1 MSKQKTIEPDVAV
14 EIKGS
19 PIGDLVSLDFNPMA
33 QSMQMLHRMIETKAD
48 PVAIKAGY
56 DLVKEIKDEM
66 ARMAY
71 NSSMI
76 ACQSEMPI
84 VYKDAKNPHA
94 KADFAS
100 IENIHMTCKPTWLKH
115 GFALSFTEAE
125 ADANGDMI
133 VMRCDVQHKDGFVKS
148 HFGRYPRDGKG
159 AKGGG
164 VMNDLQGTVSA
175 HSYAERDMTTL
186 IFNIVVAGRDKDG
199 VSPGASV
206 TQEQIHE
213 MNTLIDVT
221 RDKGIKHD
229 HRSFLAMFGVEDL
242 DQMNSKVAVVAINM
256 LKKKAGVE

>member
-1 MSKQKTIEPDVAV
+1 MSKQKTMEPEVIDAL
-14 EIKGS
+14 KN
-19 PIGDLVSLDFNPMA
+19 GDLVRLPRSNQDGMTRA
-33 QSMQMLHRMIETKAD
+33 IEMLEHMIETKAD
-48 PVAIKAGY
+48 PIAIKAGY
-56 DLVKEIKDEM
+56 DLVKEVKDEM

-76 ACQSEMPI
+76 ACQTEMPV

-100 IENIHMTCKPTWLKH
+100 IENIHITCKPVWLKH

-125 ADANGDMI
+125 QGETGDYI
-133 VMRCDVQHKDGFVKS
+133 LMRADVQHKDGFVKS

-199 VSPGASV
+199 VHPGAKV
-206 TQEQIHE
+206 TEEQIHI
-213 MNTLIDVT
+213 MNSLIDEV
-221 RDKGIKHD
+221 RASGGKHD
-229 HRSFLAMFGVEDL
+229 HALFLKIFGVEDL
-242 DQMNSKVAVVAINM
+242 ADMPAANAIPAIRM
-256 LKKKAGVE
+256 LREKIK